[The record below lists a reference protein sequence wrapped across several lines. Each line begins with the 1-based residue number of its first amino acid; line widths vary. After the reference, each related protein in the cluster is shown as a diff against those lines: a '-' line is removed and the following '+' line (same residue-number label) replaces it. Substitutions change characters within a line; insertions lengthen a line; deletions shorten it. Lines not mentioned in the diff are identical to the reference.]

1 MKDKGARAQDSG
13 VLYLGWFD
21 ADPRK
26 PVEAKIEEA
35 VKRYIRRFGRKPN
48 LCLVHREV
56 QATHQ
61 VVEVRPVDHVHRH
74 HFLVGY
80 APRERHTP

>member
-1 MKDKGARAQDSG
+1 MRDEGRKDGI
-13 VLYLGWFD
+13 VYLGWFD

-35 VKRYIRRFGRKPN
+35 VKHYIRRFGRRPN

-56 QATHQ
+56 RATYRD
-61 VVEVRPVDHVHRH
+61 VEVRPVDHVHRH

-80 APRERHTP
+80 APR

>member
-1 MKDKGARAQDSG
+1 MKDEKG
-13 VLYLGWFD
+13 VVYLGWFD

-26 PVEAKIEEA
+26 SVEEKIEEA
-35 VKRYIRRFGRKPN
+35 VERYIRRFGRKPN

-56 QATHQ
+56 QATHRT
-61 VVEVRPVDHVHRH
+61 VEVRPAGYVHRH

-80 APRERHTP
+80 VPQER